1 MSKHNKGKNNNQNRD
16 PMTNTRS
23 MAREGMRI
31 MREIAHG
38 RYNIYNE
45 GHVFRNLEFVKATIA
60 EIDKRIIDHQIHIN
74 AITYAYANTNEPAV
88 TNLLYRDQKSLE
100 AYMLMRNTLVSIVM
114 SGGDTG
120 FLMVLANKLPA
131 YKYNI

>member
-1 MSKHNKGKNNNQNRD
+1 MAKNNKGKNNQQRD
-16 PMTNTRS
+16 PMTNARS

-31 MREIAHG
+31 MRDIAFG

-45 GHVFRNLEFVKATIA
+45 GHIFRNLEFVKAIIA

-74 AITYAYANTNEPAV
+74 AITYAYANTNEPTV

-120 FLMVLANKLPA
+120 FLMVLANKLPM

>member
-1 MSKHNKGKNNNQNRD
+1 MSKHNKGKNNNQQRD

-31 MREIAHG
+31 MRDIAFG
-38 RYNIYNE
+38 KYNIYNE
-45 GHVFRNLEFVKATIA
+45 GHIFRNLEFVKATIA

-74 AITYAYANTNEPAV
+74 AITYAYANTSEPTV

>member
-1 MSKHNKGKNNNQNRD
+1 MSKNKGKNNNQQRD
-16 PMTNTRS
+16 PMTNARS

-31 MREIAHG
+31 MKDIAFG
-38 RYNIYNE
+38 KYNIYNE
-45 GHVFRNLEFVKATIA
+45 GHVFRNLDFVKATIS
-60 EIDKRIIDHQIHIN
+60 EIDKRILDHQIHIN
-74 AITYAYANTNEPAV
+74 ALTYAYANTNEPAV

-120 FLMVLANKLPA
+120 FLMVLANKLPM

>member
-1 MSKHNKGKNNNQNRD
+1 MTKHNKGKNNNQNRD
-16 PMTNTRS
+16 PMTNARS

-31 MREIAHG
+31 MRDIAHG
-38 RYNIYNE
+38 KYNIYNE
-45 GHVFRNLEFVKATIA
+45 GHVFRNLDFVKATIT

-120 FLMVLANKLPA
+120 FLMILANKLPI